1 MQIFIIL
8 YLYIC
13 LKCTQ
18 IAEISVS
25 YRKSELRSTTV
36 MSDFRPQNGNIAL
49 LRIHD
54 ENMLYNPYLMTES
67 LKFPRFIGNRDW
79 GTPW

>member
-1 MQIFIIL
+1 
-8 YLYIC
+8 
-13 LKCTQ
+13 
-18 IAEISVS
+18 
-25 YRKSELRSTTV
+25 